1 MSMKNEK
8 IREDEILEGETHELT
23 VIDVDKG
30 QSPLRVDKFIMNRV
44 EHTTRNKVQI
54 AIRAGTVLV
63 NEKTVKPNH
72 KVKPFDTIKILI
84 ERQSGEVHKIIP
96 EDIPLNIVFEDE
108 YLMVIHKP
116 SGMVVHPGFGNKTG
130 TLVHAIAFHIQRD
143 DIPVLP
149 GNEIDRPGLVH
160 RLDKDTSGLM
170 VIAKTEYAMSHLAK
184 QFFDHDIERTYNA
197 VVWGNFEEQEG
208 TVEAYIGR
216 HPRRRTIMAVHPDDS
231 EGAKHAITHYKVLE
245 DMYYVSLIECK
256 LETGRTHQIRVH
268 MNHIGHQVFS
278 DSKYDGSRV
287 VKGTVYSKYKQ
298 FVENCFKLC
307 PRQAL
312 HAKSLG
318 FIHPHTEEKMYFESE
333 LPDDMILALDK
344 WRSYFINKSEK

>member
-1 MSMKNEK
+1 MAIHNEPMKEEEVLT
-8 IREDEILEGETHELT
+8 EDTHELT
-23 VIDVDKG
+23 IIDVDKG

-54 AIRAGTVLV
+54 AIKAGTVLV
-63 NEKTVKPNH
+63 NDKKVKPNH
-72 KVKPFDTIKILI
+72 KVKPFDKIKILI
-84 ERQSGEVHKIIP
+84 ERHSDQAHKIVP
-96 EDIPLNIVFEDE
+96 EDIPLEIVFEDE
-108 YLMVIHKP
+108 YLMVINKP

-130 TLVHAIAFHIQRD
+130 TLVHAIAHHIQRD

-170 VIAKTEYAMSHLAK
+170 VIAKTEYAMSYLAK
-184 QFFDHDIERTYNA
+184 QFFDHEIERTYNTL
-197 VVWGNFEEQEG
+197 VWGNFEETEG
-208 TVEAYIGR
+208 TVDAYIGR
-216 HPRRRTIMAVHPDDS
+216 HPRHRTIMAVHPDDS
-231 EGAKHAITHYKVLE
+231 EGAKNATTHYKVLE
-245 DMYYVSLIECK
+245 DLYYVSLIECR

-278 DSKYDGSRV
+278 DAKYDGDRV
-287 VKGTVYSKYKQ
+287 VKGTVYTKYKQ

-312 HAKSLG
+312 HARSIG
-318 FIHPHTEEKMYFESE
+318 FVHPHTEERMFFSSE
-333 LPDDMILALDK
+333 LPEDITLVLKK
-344 WRSYFINKSEK
+344 WRSYFNTKSEK